1 MEYHSVMRC
10 TCIHVTVILLPL
22 YAVMRLLKT
31 FGKHFPSCQRALFS
45 IAVWERT
52 VMPPRL
58 QTTKFFRKI
67 KSPRTIRKDWV
78 NLRAS
83 TGLKEL
89 KSDPV
94 VKQNVFVFTLPINP
108 SPSWLSGTLLFS
120 PKYIIFLIT
129 SSRFTLPDWVLLSF
143 NCLGTLRRQV
153 QPHNP
158 APRLI
163 PAPHVH
169 AYQAAKFYCR
179 PASGHAGQAGK

>member
-45 IAVWERT
+45 IAVWEHT

-58 QTTKFFRKI
+58 QTTKFFRKL
-67 KSPRTIRKDWV
+67 KVLEQSGRTELIWEHPQAWKNW
-78 NLRAS
+78 NL
-83 TGLKEL
+83 
-89 KSDPV
+89 
-94 VKQNVFVFTLPINP
+94 TLWWSRTCLYLHYQLIHPHP
-108 SPSWLSGTLLFS
+108 GCLEHVTFS

-163 PAPHVH
+163 PAPHAH